1 MYDWLFFALIA
12 TASLAT
18 TAILDKF
25 ILNSYTKDATAYLI
39 ALIVVQQLFAFLV
52 LITLGF
58 EFVYPSSVIAA
69 LAGAFQIVMWVSYL
83 KALAVEEVSRVTPLV
98 FIYPL
103 FVFAA
108 SALLLG
114 ETLSP
119 GNYVGGLLLVISAFF
134 VSYKPGKIKNLAF
147 SPAVKYMFFFWVFV
161 ALYAVTAKYLLAFMD
176 EWHLYFWTSIGN
188 LVFGIPLLR
197 NRVVWTETKSLFRK
211 GRALGAVLLEEVFD
225 FLGRI
230 GFLFAYALGSVAL
243 AASVNALQ
251 PLMVLIYVIF
261 LSLFMPWILKEE
273 MKRETVA
280 FKFAAVIL
288 VAIGIYLIA

>member
-1 MYDWLFFALIA
+1 MNWLFFALIA

-25 ILNSYTKDATAYLI
+25 ILSSYTKDATAYLI

-52 LITLGF
+52 LITMGY
-58 EFVYPSSVIAA
+58 EFIYPASVIAA
-69 LAGAFQIVMWVSYL
+69 LAGAFQILMWVSYL
-83 KALAVEEVSRVTPLV
+83 KALQVEEVSRVTPLV
-98 FIYPL
+98 FIYPM

-114 ETLSP
+114 ETLTP
-119 GNYVGGLLLVISAFF
+119 GNYIGGLLLVISAFL

-161 ALYAVTAKYLLAFMD
+161 ALYAVTAKYLLTFMD

-188 LVFGIPLLR
+188 LIFGIPLLR
-197 NRVVWTETKSLFRK
+197 NRVVWTETRSLFRK
-211 GRALGAVLLEEVFD
+211 RRALGAVLLEEVFD

-251 PLMVLIYVIF
+251 PLIVLIYVIF
-261 LSLFMPWILKEE
+261 LSLFMPGILKEE
-273 MKRETVA
+273 MGRETLA
-280 FKFAAVIL
+280 FKFKAVVL

>member
-1 MYDWLFFALIA
+1 M
-12 TASLAT
+12 
-18 TAILDKF
+18 
-25 ILNSYTKDATAYLI
+25 NSYPAS
-39 ALIVVQQLFAFLV
+39 VV
-52 LITLGF
+52 
-58 EFVYPSSVIAA
+58 AA

-83 KALAVEEVSRVTPLV
+83 KALQVEEVSRITPLV

-114 ETLSP
+114 ETLTPS
-119 GNYVGGLLLVISAFF
+119 NYIGGLLLVISAFL

-161 ALYAVTAKYLLAFMD
+161 ALSAVTAKYLLAFMD

-188 LVFGIPLLR
+188 LIFGIPLLR
-197 NRVVWTETKSLFRK
+197 KRVVWTETRNLFLKS
-211 GRALGAVLLEEVFD
+211 RALGAVLLEEVFD

-261 LSLFMPWILKEE
+261 LSLFMPGILKEE
-273 MKRETVA
+273 MIRETLA
-280 FKFAAVIL
+280 FKFAAVVL
-288 VAIGIYLIA
+288 VAMGIYLIA